1 MLGTPVGGFGAGVA
15 RAGRFVEGPTGGW
28 DTAAPREEEV
38 LRMSGEPRESD
49 GDRAVGEPEPQIKRG
64 GLPLPGLKHW
74 RLRREL
80 SQANLARR
88 ADLTVDYLS
97 KVESGRRGCNPSIAQ
112 HLADLLRVDL
122 LDLRRNHGGAE
133 EHQKVSSPARP
144 ARVRIAHQRVHRVYL
159 RLLLLEAVG
168 SSYAA
173 MDEREIEEHCE
184 KGTWEEV
191 LKTVRARKREMG
203 FIGGV
208 LEGGG
213 APQDSALPEEVR
225 SFLEAVLRSYPDQDI
240 RLLAMARRRELS
252 EEGHEALT
260 KAMRDLL

>member
-1 MLGTPVGGFGAGVA
+1 VT
-15 RAGRFVEGPTGGW
+15 EGSQGP
-28 DTAAPREEEV
+28 DR
-38 LRMSGEPRESD
+38 
-49 GDRAVGEPEPQIKRG
+49 DRALGEPEPAIRRG

-74 RLRREL
+74 RLSRGL

-97 KVESGRRGCNPSIAQ
+97 KVETGRRGCNPTIAQ

-133 EHQKVSSPARP
+133 ERQKVSSPARP
-144 ARVRIAHQRVHRVYL
+144 ARVRIAHRQVHRVYL
-159 RLLLLEAVG
+159 RLLLAEAVG

-173 MDEREIEEHCE
+173 MDEREIEQHCE
-184 KGTWEEV
+184 KSTWEGV
-191 LKTVRARKREMG
+191 LKTVRARKREIG
-203 FIGGV
+203 FLGGV

-225 SFLEAVLRSYPDQDI
+225 SFLEAVLKSYPDLDI
-240 RLLAMARRRELS
+240 HLLALARRREPS

-260 KAMRDLL
+260 KAMRGLL

>member
-1 MLGTPVGGFGAGVA
+1 VT
-15 RAGRFVEGPTGGW
+15 EGSQGP
-28 DTAAPREEEV
+28 DR
-38 LRMSGEPRESD
+38 R
-49 GDRAVGEPEPQIKRG
+49 DRAVGEPEPAIKRG
-64 GLPLPGLKHW
+64 GLPLPGLKYW
-74 RLRREL
+74 RLSRGL
-80 SQANLARR
+80 SQAKLARR

-122 LDLRRNHGGAE
+122 LDLRRNYGGAE
-133 EHQKVSSPARP
+133 EEQLQKVSSPARP
-144 ARVRIAHQRVHRVYL
+144 ARVRIAHRQVHRVYL

-173 MDEREIEEHCE
+173 MDETEIEEHCE

-240 RLLAMARRRELS
+240 RLLAMARRRESS
-252 EEGHEALT
+252 EEGCKALT
-260 KAMRDLL
+260 EAMRALL

>member
-1 MLGTPVGGFGAGVA
+1 
-15 RAGRFVEGPTGGW
+15 
-28 DTAAPREEEV
+28 
-38 LRMSGEPRESD
+38 MSGDLRESD
-49 GDRAVGEPEPQIKRG
+49 ADRAVGEPEPAIKRG

-80 SQANLARR
+80 SQAKLARR

-97 KVESGRRGCNPSIAQ
+97 KVESGWRGGNPSITQ

-122 LDLRRNHGGAE
+122 LDLRRNYAGAE
-133 EHQKVSSPARP
+133 ERQKVSSPARP
-144 ARVRIAHQRVHRVYL
+144 ARVRIAHRRVHRVYL

-168 SSYAA
+168 SAYAA
-173 MDEREIEEHCE
+173 MDEREVEEHCE

-191 LKTVRARKREMG
+191 LKTLRARRREIE
-203 FIGGV
+203 FLGGV

-213 APQDSALPEEVR
+213 VLKDSDLPEEVR
-225 SFLEAVLRSYPDQDI
+225 SFLEEVLGSYPDLDI
-240 RLLAMARRRELS
+240 RLLAAARRREDS
-252 EEGHEALT
+252 EEGRKALT